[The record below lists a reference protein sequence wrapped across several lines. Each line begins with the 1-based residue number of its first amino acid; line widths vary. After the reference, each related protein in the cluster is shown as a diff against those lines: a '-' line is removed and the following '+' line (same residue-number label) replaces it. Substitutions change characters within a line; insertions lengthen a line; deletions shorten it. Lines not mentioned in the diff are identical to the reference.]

1 MSEPKLHHYVPQFYL
16 RRFTQDGHFWVFD
29 KKTDRSFRT
38 SPKSVAAETHFYKSA
53 PFEHTLNALFIE
65 EALSAIEHDAA
76 VITSQWITRLEEMKP
91 LEKLEITRA
100 ERERFSLFVAVQWIR
115 TLATREVLQRLLDE
129 REHRYDPKQ
138 MATIHQSFLVL
149 EDFMLKELA
158 EKIEGAIWAF
168 GRNATQT
175 PFVTS
180 DNPVTMHAPECY
192 WIRWGVFNTPGVCV
206 TLPLSESL
214 IFFGYEK
221 EHWSK
226 LARFDSAL
234 SPVPFTSELVEHEN
248 NGQVCNAARFVFST
262 KNDFAF
268 ARQLISD
275 GYAAVVDPKTHP
287 RPVSKHRR
295 HG

>member
-1 MSEPKLHHYVPQFYL
+1 VPQFYL
-16 RRFTQDGHFWVFD
+16 RRFAQNGHFWVFD

-38 SPKSVAAETHFYKSA
+38 SPKSVAAETYFYKSA
-53 PFEHTLNALFIE
+53 LFERTPNALFIE
-65 EALSAIEHDAA
+65 EGLSAIERDAA
-76 VITSQWITRLEEMKP
+76 AITDQWIVKLQEMKP
-91 LEKLEITRA
+91 LERLEITKA

-115 TLATREVLQRLLDE
+115 TLATREVLQRLLNE
-129 REHRYDPKQ
+129 KEERYDPKQ

-168 GRNATQT
+168 GRNTTQT

-180 DNPVTMHAPECY
+180 DNPVTMHAPECS
-192 WIRWGVFNTPGVCV
+192 WIRWGVFDTPGVCV

-214 IFFGYEK
+214 IFFGYER

-234 SPVPFTSELVEHEN
+234 SPVSFTSELVEHEN
-248 NGQVCNAARFVFST
+248 NGQVCNASRFVFSA
-262 KNDFAF
+262 KNDFQF

-275 GYAAVVDPKTHP
+275 GYTAVVDPKTHP
-287 RPVSKHRR
+287 RPIAKHRGR
-295 HG
+295 GSTTPK